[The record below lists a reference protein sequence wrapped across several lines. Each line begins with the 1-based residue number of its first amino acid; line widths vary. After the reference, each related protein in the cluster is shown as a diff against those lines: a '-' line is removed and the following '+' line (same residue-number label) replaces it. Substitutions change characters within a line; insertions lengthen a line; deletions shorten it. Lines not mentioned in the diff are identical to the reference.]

1 MKDDG
6 PGESVDDLRRQF
18 EGLLELVARYQQKD
32 HAMLERERTVSAA
45 EAMVRDRLAAL
56 VPREA
61 ELARREAL
69 VMSFA
74 DVFLV
79 LTFVIGLLILL
90 VAFMERPLPPARRR

>member
-1 MKDDG
+1 LREHVTWSSDAATEALSRLG
-6 PGESVDDLRRQF
+6 AGLARGAVDAEAVALRR
-18 EGLLELVARYQQKD
+18 L
-32 HAMLERERTVSAA
+32 
-45 EAMVRDRLAAL
+45 
-56 VPREA
+56 A

>member
-1 MKDDG
+1 MRGADA
-6 PGESVDDLRRQF
+6 EALALRR
-18 EGLLELVARYQQKD
+18 L
-32 HAMLERERTVSAA
+32 
-45 EAMVRDRLAAL
+45 
-56 VPREA
+56 A